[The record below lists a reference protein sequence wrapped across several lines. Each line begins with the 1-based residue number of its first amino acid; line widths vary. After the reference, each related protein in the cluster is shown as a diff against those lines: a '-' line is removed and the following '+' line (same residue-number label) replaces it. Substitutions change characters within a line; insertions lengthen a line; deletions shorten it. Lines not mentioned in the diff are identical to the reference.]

1 MAPCLYIRHTVVL
14 GLSMTLL
21 VPIAGIAAEK
31 QQSGD
36 TVKSSAAHKKKMHR
50 AQHGEASYYG
60 KEFFGRKMA
69 DGTRMD
75 PQSNIAASKSLPL
88 GTIAEVTNLEN
99 GKSEIVEIRDRGP
112 YVEGRIVDVTPKTAQ
127 DLGFKEDGVAP
138 VVVKPIDIPESG
150 KSEK

>member
-1 MAPCLYIRHTVVL
+1 MLPFSYIRQIAVV
-14 GLSMTLL
+14 GLSITLL
-21 VPIAGIAAEK
+21 APFPSLAAEK
-31 QQSGD
+31 QQGD
-36 TVKSSAAHKKKMHR
+36 APKKSSASHKKKVHR

-69 DGTRMD
+69 DGTKMD

-127 DLGFKEDGVAP
+127 NLGFKEDGVAP
-138 VVVKPIDIPESG
+138 VVVKPVKVPESD
-150 KSEK
+150 KKEK